1 MELHPGLTLTPEE
14 LKESQCRQK
23 WNSVRKAYAGFT
35 GQPYVIKPIY
45 QPNKPNTNKTEK
57 NKEDQSKNRTISQK
71 GGLRKIIKTRKN
83 NLYTL
88 TSNRSKT
95 IKNI

>member
-1 MELHPGLTLTPEE
+1 MELQPGLTLTPEE

-45 QPNKPNTNKTEK
+45 QTNKTEK
-57 NKEDQSKNRTISQK
+57 NKADQNKNKTISQK
-71 GGLRKIIKTRKN
+71 GGSRKINKTKRG

-88 TSNRSKT
+88 TSNRRKT